1 VANLRWL
8 QVTDDAL
15 AFALWV
21 VVDHEL
27 DRDAALDRTT
37 GAAPRRRTSCV
48 RSAQV
53 VIEGLLK
60 AHPNHV
66 ALVRS
71 QTGSS

>member
-37 GAAPRRRTSCV
+37 APR
-48 RSAQV
+48 
-53 VIEGLLK
+53 
-60 AHPNHV
+60 HV
-66 ALVRS
+66 GARAA
-71 QTGSS
+71 